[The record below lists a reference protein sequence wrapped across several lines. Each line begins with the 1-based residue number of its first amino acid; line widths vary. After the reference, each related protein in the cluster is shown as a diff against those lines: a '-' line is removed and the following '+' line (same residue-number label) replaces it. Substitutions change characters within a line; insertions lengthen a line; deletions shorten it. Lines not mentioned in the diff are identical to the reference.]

1 MQPDVTAFDSLG
13 PPQDRDIA
21 ELARLADSLV
31 EQIAETRRRY
41 GDMRAQLDDPA
52 APVPEEV
59 EVEVAPP
66 RHSVREEAR
75 MATLN
80 LAISGVDR
88 EEAVAH
94 LHRSFELEDPEDVV
108 DEVYG
113 SRLAPARPPKRR
125 FRRRRHGS

>member
-1 MQPDVTAFDSLG
+1 MQPEGTAFDSFG
-13 PPQDRDIA
+13 PPQDREIA

-31 EQIAETRRRY
+31 EQIGETRRRY
-41 GDMRAQLDDPA
+41 GEMRAQLDDPD
-52 APVPEEV
+52 APAL
-59 EVEVAPP
+59 VADDAPTPAP

-80 LAISGVDR
+80 LAISGVER
-88 EEAVAH
+88 EEALAH
-94 LHRSFELEDPEDVV
+94 LHRSFSLDDPDDVV

-113 SRLAPARPPKRR
+113 SRLAAGAPPKRR